1 MFSHSHHIAMS
12 IVEKVLLWDGHF
24 RGSIASSSFTRSSC
38 AWSNIASE
46 AISEHLI
53 SNMLLVEH
61 ASRPPYRLHALT
73 SHTSLNYAAS
83 GSVILPIHCINT
95 TDIHGFLWL
104 GIICTDNEEWEG
116 HCKCACTVWRNE
128 DIWLYWHADTHKP
141 LSGAV

>member
-61 ASRPPYRLHALT
+61 ASRPPYRLHA
-73 SHTSLNYAAS
+73 YACTYFS
-83 GSVILPIHCINT
+83 YQSKLRC
-95 TDIHGFLWL
+95 LWL
-104 GIICTDNEEWEG
+104 CDITHTLHKHYRHTWIPLAWHHLHWQWRVGRPLQMCM
-116 HCKCACTVWRNE
+116 HCMKKWRYLTLLTC
-128 DIWLYWHADTHKP
+128 WYTQA
-141 LSGAV
+141 S